1 MKMFRKIADQ
11 RIVEAMDRG
20 EFENLEGAGK
30 RIDLEEDALIPA
42 EHRLANRVLKNAG
55 YLPEE
60 VRLRNDIAAL
70 ERLVYEDED
79 DEARAGALKRLELL
93 RMKLDS
99 GLRKGGRGRSLRLD
113 DQYRERVVDRFARTD
128 GSGSKES

>member
-11 RIVEAMDRG
+11 RIVEAMERG
-20 EFENLEGAGK
+20 EFDNLAGTGS
-30 RIDLEEDALIPA
+30 RIDLEDDALIPA

-79 DEARAGALKRLELL
+79 DAARAGALKRLELL
-93 RMKLDS
+93 RMKLETGS
-99 GLRKGGRGRSLRLD
+99 RRRRALSLEE
-113 DQYRERVVDRFARTD
+113 QYRGRVVDRFART
-128 GSGSKES
+128 GHAKKP